1 LCGFTQHEGID
12 FDETVSPVVKRAMIR
27 TVLSHALSSDW
38 SIHQLDV
45 KNAFLNDTLIKTV
58 YARQPSGFIDPGSPK
73 KVFRLNRSLYGL
85 KQVPRAWFQWFATF
99 LASIGFLGS
108 KSDTS
113 LFVYHRGSDMAYLV
127 LYVDDIVLTA
137 SSTTLLHSLIVALR

>member
-12 FDETVSPVVKRAMIR
+12 FDETVCPVVKPAMIR
-27 TVLSHALSSDW
+27 IVLSHALSSDW

-58 YARQPSGFIDPGSPK
+58 YARQSSGFIDPGSPK

-113 LFVYHRGSDMAYLV
+113 LFVYR
-127 LYVDDIVLTA
+127 
-137 SSTTLLHSLIVALR
+137 